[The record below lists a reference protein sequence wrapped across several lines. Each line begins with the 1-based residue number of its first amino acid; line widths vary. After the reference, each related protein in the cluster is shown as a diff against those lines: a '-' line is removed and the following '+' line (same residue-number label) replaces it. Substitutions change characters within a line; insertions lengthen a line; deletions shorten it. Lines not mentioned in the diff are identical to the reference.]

1 MTETEDRTMGMRCEE
16 VREMLPA
23 YAGGPDATLSVRRHL
38 AKCSG
43 CRTEAERYDALQG
56 SLSAMRAEGIVPPP
70 QLLRSLLD
78 IPSGRT
84 TRVETVRGHVVRNRN
99 AYAGG
104 LAVAVLG
111 AAGAAVWKSRSRRA
125 IHA

>member
-1 MTETEDRTMGMRCEE
+1 MTEIEDRTMGMRCEE

-23 YAGGPDATLSVRRHL
+23 YAGSPDATLSVRRHL
-38 AKCSG
+38 AECSG
-43 CRTEAERYDALQG
+43 CRTEAEHYDALQS
-56 SLSAMRAEGIVPPP
+56 SLSAMRAEAIVPPP
-70 QLLRSLLD
+70 QLLRALLD

-84 TRVETVRGHVVRNRN
+84 TRVESVRGHVVRNRN

-125 IHA
+125 VHA

>member
-1 MTETEDRTMGMRCEE
+1 MAMRCEE

-38 AKCSG
+38 AKCAD
-43 CRTEAERYDALQG
+43 CRSEAERYEDLQV
-56 SLSAMRAEGIVPPP
+56 SLTAMRAESIVPPP

-78 IPSGRT
+78 IPEGRIS
-84 TRVETVRGHVVRNRN
+84 RVDNVRTHVVRNKN

-104 LAVAVLG
+104 LAVAAIG
-111 AAGAAVWKSRSRRA
+111 AAGAALWRSRSRRA
-125 IHA
+125 LHA

>member
-1 MTETEDRTMGMRCEE
+1 MGMRCEE

-38 AKCSG
+38 AKCSA
-43 CRTEAERYDALQG
+43 CRTEAERYDELQS
-56 SLSAMRAEGIVPPP
+56 SLSSMRAESIVPPP

-84 TRVETVRGHVVRNRN
+84 SRVESVRGHVVRNRN

-104 LAVAVLG
+104 LAVAALG
-111 AAGAAVWKSRSRRA
+111 AGAAIWKSRSRRA
-125 IHA
+125 VHA

>member
-1 MTETEDRTMGMRCEE
+1 MGMRCEE

-38 AKCSG
+38 AKCLA
-43 CRTEAERYDALQG
+43 CRTEADRYEDLQT
-56 SLSAMRAEGIVPPP
+56 SLSTMRAESIVPPP

-84 TRVETVRGHVVRNRN
+84 SRVESVRGHVVRNRN

-104 LAVAVLG
+104 LAVAALG
-111 AAGAAVWKSRSRRA
+111 AGAAIWKSRSRRA
-125 IHA
+125 VHA